1 MKQQIL
7 LLPVL
12 ILLSGAATHAEIKT
26 TVEHNGNDEAKPD
39 FRFKKVPS
47 PVADDAGAKA
57 TITIIDGERDS
68 NGGDV
73 EKLKDGKL
81 PTEQDQPEE
90 NFFFDAGTEGGRL
103 LFDLG
108 AVLAI
113 KQVNTYSWH
122 PNTRGPQVFKLYAS
136 DGKAEGFNG
145 KPGKSI
151 DPASCG
157 WKLLANVNTKPKAGE
172 EGGGQYGV
180 SIAETDGALGKYRYL
195 LFVIAYTENDDSFG
209 NTFYSEIDVV
219 EQK

>member
-1 MKQQIL
+1 MKTQNVIL
-7 LLPVL
+7 TVLMLLTVV
-12 ILLSGAATHAEIKT
+12 ARAEIKT
-26 TVEHNGNDEAKPD
+26 TVEHTGNDQARPD

-47 PVADDAGAKA
+47 SVADNAAAKA

-90 NFFFDAGTEGGRL
+90 NFFFDAGTQGGRL

-136 DGKAEGFNG
+136 DGKAEGFNS
-145 KPGKSI
+145 KPGNTT
-151 DPASCG
+151 DPAGCG
-157 WKLLANVNTKPKAGE
+157 WKLLANVNTKPRSGE
-172 EGGGQYGV
+172 DVGGQYGV
-180 SIAETDGALGKYRYL
+180 SIADTDGAVGK
-195 LFVIAYTENDDSFG
+195 F
-209 NTFYSEIDVV
+209 
-219 EQK
+219 